1 MDFPLYSAA
10 FAVFSIGTYALLDGF
25 DLGVGTLL
33 LLQRDEKARDR
44 MIAAIMPTW
53 DGNETWLIMAAIS
66 VFAAF
71 PTAYGILLPAFYIP
85 LVLMLL
91 ALGLRGVSFE
101 FRYQVDRRRPA
112 WDVLFA
118 VGSVIAPLMQGL
130 VIGGL
135 LQGVTVH
142 GEQFTGS
149 VFDVFSPFAWLVAAT
164 VLSGYCVLG
173 AGWLHLKGTG
183 PVRQFAEQVLRWVTP
198 GFTALAALSCF
209 AASDVQPAVASAWG
223 NHGTVLA
230 TIAAVFLVGCIL
242 LRWPVGRTSDGL
254 PFMLGLLVFACG
266 LVGLCVTVF
275 PDLLPFRMTLWSV
288 ASGSSSQL
296 FLLIGAAIVAPIVI
310 AYSLFAYHVF
320 RGKTPESGWES

>member
-10 FAVFSIGTYALLDGF
+10 FAIFSIGAYALLDGF
-25 DLGVGTLL
+25 DLGVGALL
-33 LLQRDEKARDR
+33 LFEREEKSRDR
-44 MIAAIMPTW
+44 MIAAIIPTW

-71 PTAYGILLPAFYIP
+71 PEAYGILLPAFYIP

-101 FRYQVDRRRPA
+101 FRYQVDRGRRA
-112 WDVLFA
+112 WDALFA
-118 VGSVIAPLMQGL
+118 LGSVVAPLMQGL

-142 GEQFTGS
+142 GDQFAGS
-149 VFDVFSPFAWLVAAT
+149 VFDVFSPFAWLVAVT
-164 VLSGYCVLG
+164 VLCGYGVLG

-183 PVRQFAEQVLRWVTP
+183 PVRQFADQALRWGTP
-198 GFTALAALSCF
+198 GFAAFAALSCF
-209 AASDVQPAVASAWG
+209 AASSVQPAVAAAWST
-223 NHGTVLA
+223 HASVLPAITV
-230 TIAAVFLVGCIL
+230 VFLVCCIV
-242 LRWPVGRTSDGL
+242 LRWAVGHGADAL
-254 PFMLGLLVFACG
+254 PFLLGLLLFASG
-266 LVGLCVTVF
+266 LVGLCVTIF
-275 PDLLPFRMTLWSV
+275 PDLLPFRLTLWSV
-288 ASGSSSQL
+288 AAATSSQL

-310 AYSLFAYHVF
+310 AYSAFAYHVF